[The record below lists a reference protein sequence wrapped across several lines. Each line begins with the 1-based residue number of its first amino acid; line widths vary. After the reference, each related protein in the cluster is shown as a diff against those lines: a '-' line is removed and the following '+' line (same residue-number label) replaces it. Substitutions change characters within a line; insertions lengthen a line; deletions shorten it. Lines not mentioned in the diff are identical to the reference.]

1 MDYTKAIEVAKNVF
15 WVGVTDE
22 KSFFRSNSYL
32 IKGENE
38 AVLIDPGSLVQY
50 EQIRD
55 KVLSIVPKEQLKYVV
70 CQHQDPD
77 VSSALYFFVKEGFK
91 FKTIAHSRVSALL
104 VFYSKD
110 LDLYNIDYH
119 DFSLEWDN
127 GKKLEFIF
135 TPYFH
140 SPGAFATY
148 EPEKKLLFSSDIFG
162 AFQKDWN
169 LYADEHY
176 FDAMKAFNELY
187 VPSSEIANFTIKKF
201 EQKEIDMILPQHGS
215 IIKKELVK
223 SAMDTLKEM
232 KAGIFLENATAKIA
246 DMETTSEI
254 PQEMLNEMLDIVAK
268 RAAEVLGKEEAE
280 KIKQEVLNG
289 KPATSDSIK
298 EFMMKLREKN
308 RIASAVVKMPLINYA
323 MDNADK
329 LKGKIPSLVKEI
341 IYL

>member
-104 VFYSKD
+104 VFYSKE

-148 EPEKKLLFSSDIFG
+148 EPEQKLLFSSDIFG
-162 AFQKDWN
+162 AFQKDWD
-169 LYADEHY
+169 LYADERY

-201 EQKEIDMILPQHGS
+201 EQKEIEMILPQHGS

-223 SAMDTLKEM
+223 PAMDTLKEM

-246 DMETTSEI
+246 DMETTNEI

-298 EFMMKLREKN
+298 EFMTKLREKN

-323 MDNADK
+323 MDNANK

>member
-55 KVLSIVPKEQLKYVV
+55 KVLSIAPKEQLKYVV

-77 VSSALYFFVKEGFK
+77 VSSALYFFTKDGFK

-110 LDLYNIDYH
+110 LDLYNIDDH

-148 EPEKKLLFSSDIFG
+148 DPEQKLLFSSDIFG
-162 AFQKDWN
+162 AFQKDWD

-201 EQKEIDMILPQHGS
+201 EQKEINMILPQHGS

-298 EFMMKLREKN
+298 EFMLKLREKN

>member
-1 MDYTKAIEVAKNVF
+1 MDYTKAVEITKDVY

-32 IKGENE
+32 IKGEKE
-38 AVLIDPGSLVQY
+38 SVLIDPGSLVQY

-55 KVLSIVPKEQLKYVV
+55 KILSIIPKEQLKYVV

-77 VSSALYFFVKEGFK
+77 VSSALYFFTKEGFK
-91 FKTIAHSRVSALL
+91 FKTVAHSRVSALI

-110 LDLYNIDYH
+110 LDLYNIDEN

-127 GKKLEFIF
+127 GRKLEFIF

-148 EPEKKLLFSSDIFG
+148 EPEEKLLFSSDIFG
-162 AFQKDWN
+162 AFQKDWA
-169 LYADEHY
+169 LYADENY

-187 VPSSEIANFTIKKF
+187 VPSSDIANFTIKKF
-201 EQKEIDMILPQHGS
+201 EQKDIDMILPQHGS

-223 SAMDTLKEM
+223 PAMDTLKEM
-232 KAGIFLENATAKIA
+232 KAGIFLENAKAKIA
-246 DMETTSEI
+246 DMEITNDI
-254 PQEMLNEMLDIVAK
+254 PQDMLNGMMDIVAT
-268 RAAEVLGKEEAE
+268 RAAEILGKDEVE
-280 KIKQEVLNG
+280 KLKQEILGQGEV
-289 KPATSDSIK
+289 TTDIIK
-298 EFMMKLREKN
+298 EFLLKLKDKN
-308 RIASAVVKMPLINYA
+308 RIAAAVVKMPLINYA
-323 MDNADK
+323 MDNAGK
-329 LKGKIPSLVKEI
+329 LKGKVPSLVKEI

>member
-1 MDYTKAIEVAKNVF
+1 MDYTKAIEVAENVY

-38 AVLIDPGSLVQY
+38 SILIDPGSLVQY

-55 KVLSIVPKEQLKYVV
+55 KVLSVVPKKQLKYLV

-77 VSSALYFFVKEGFK
+77 VASALYFFTKEGFK

-104 VFYSKD
+104 VFYSKE
-110 LDLYNIDYH
+110 LDLYNIDDH
-119 DFSLEWDN
+119 NFSLEWDN

-148 EPEKKLLFSSDIFG
+148 DPKNKLLFSSDIFG
-162 AFQKDWN
+162 AFQKNWE
-169 LYADEHY
+169 LYADEKY

-187 VPSSEIANFTIKKF
+187 VPSSDIANYTIKKF

-223 SAMDTLKEM
+223 PAMDTLKEM
-232 KAGIFLENATAKIA
+232 KAGIFLENAKAKIA
-246 DMETTSEI
+246 DMKETSDI
-254 PQEMLNEMLDIVAK
+254 PQDMLDDMMKIVLV
-268 RAAEVLGKEEAE
+268 RATEVLGKETADKLKEE
-280 KIKQEVLNG
+280 VIGKNLITSELIKKYIL
-289 KPATSDSIK
+289 
-298 EFMMKLREKN
+298 KLREKN
-308 RIASAVVKMPLINYA
+308 RIASAVVKMPLINFV
-323 MDNADK
+323 MDNASK
-329 LKGKIPSLVKEI
+329 LKGKVPSFVKEI